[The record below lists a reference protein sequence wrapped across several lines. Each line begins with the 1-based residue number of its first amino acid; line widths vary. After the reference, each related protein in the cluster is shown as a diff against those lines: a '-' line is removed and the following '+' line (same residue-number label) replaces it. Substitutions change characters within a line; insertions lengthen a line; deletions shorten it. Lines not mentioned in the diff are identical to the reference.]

1 MHKVYENDDLMM
13 YFKKRYCHCCGKEL
27 QKKRYERIVRKGDPD
42 HKAYCSIGTGYK
54 PHDDILVIG
63 KEYYCPSCN
72 KTFSCD
78 EQGKVI
84 EAQKYYQKKIVT
96 DEEISNTYK
105 NELMI
110 SGQNIKKLSW
120 FLLIPII
127 GHFICTYYIFN
138 GKLSTKTTKGDLHQ
152 LTISALLVFIGV
164 ALIAKVVLS
173 IFNDI
178 DFINNY
184 QSIFILIPS
193 LVSFNIPLFRY
204 INNNFA

>member
-13 YFKKRYCHCCGKEL
+13 YFKKRYCHCCGGEL
-27 QKKRYERIVRKGDPD
+27 QKKRCERIVRKGDPD
-42 HKAYCSIGTGYK
+42 HKTYCSIGTNYK
-54 PHDDILVIG
+54 PYGDILVVG

-78 EQGKVI
+78 KQGKVI
-84 EAQKYYQKKIVT
+84 EAQKYYQKKVVT

-110 SGQNIKKLSW
+110 SEQNIKKLRCL
-120 FLLIPII
+120 LLIPII

-138 GKLSTKTTKGDLHQ
+138 GKLSAKTTKGDLHK

-173 IFNDI
+173 MFNNI
-178 DFINNY
+178 DFIRNY
-184 QSIFILIPS
+184 QSIFMLIPS
-193 LVSFNIPLFRY
+193 LVSFNIPLFKY
-204 INNNFA
+204 INNNFV